1 MAELNDALLGQ
12 ATAAVK
18 ILAAN
23 GLVAFPTDTVYGV
36 GAKFNSVLAVER
48 VFAVKKRPYSSA
60 LPLVMA
66 DETQLDMVA
75 VNVSPLARELAR
87 RFWPGELTL
96 IVPRS
101 AMVPDVLTAGGDTV
115 AVRVSGHPLSR
126 WLAAKLG
133 APIVGTSANLHG
145 LPSPV
150 TAAEVRAQLGDGVD
164 MIIDGGACR
173 YGRESTIIDVSGE
186 TPKIVRPGIVTKAE
200 IEKICGRFD

>member
-1 MAELNDALLGQ
+1 MAELNDALLKQ
-12 ATAAVK
+12 AVAAVK
-18 ILAAN
+18 ILAAG

-36 GAKFNSVLAVER
+36 GAKFDSIPAVER

-60 LPLVMA
+60 LPLIMA
-66 DETQLDMVA
+66 DEAQLDMVA

-101 AMVPDVLTAGGDTV
+101 AAVPDAVTSGGDSV

-126 WLAAKLG
+126 WLAAELG

-145 LPSPV
+145 RPSPV

-173 YGRESTIIDVSGE
+173 YGRESTIIDVSGDM
-186 TPKIVRPGIVTKAE
+186 PKIVRPGVVTRAE
-200 IEKICGRFD
+200 IEKICGRVD